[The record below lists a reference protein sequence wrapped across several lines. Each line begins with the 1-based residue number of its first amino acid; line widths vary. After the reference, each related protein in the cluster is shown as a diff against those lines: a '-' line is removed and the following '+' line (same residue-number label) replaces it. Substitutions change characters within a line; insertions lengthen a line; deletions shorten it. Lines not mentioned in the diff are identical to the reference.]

1 VNRNRISL
9 LLLKQVL
16 KSKHREKV
24 YAWKPV
30 LKNVTIVRTSYA
42 YNHHYR
48 LFLLFQRIVSMH
60 LNLFLDLQLVLVY
73 FDPFILLMVRLTLLI
88 LPDPKGNRI
97 TLSIQSIN
105 HRKLITTISESID
118 FNTLDPSIA

>member
-1 VNRNRISL
+1 
-9 LLLKQVL
+9 
-16 KSKHREKV
+16 
-24 YAWKPV
+24 
-30 LKNVTIVRTSYA
+30 
-42 YNHHYR
+42 
-48 LFLLFQRIVSMH
+48 MH